1 MSKKTAQAER
11 AVVVIEGAANASPT
25 AEHKVVA

>member
-1 MSKKTAQAER
+1 MSKKTAKAER

-25 AEHKVVA
+25 TGHKVVA